1 VTEAKPKAP
10 GSLGKQVW
18 QFEERHP
25 WELGFA
31 DYLRDWVA
39 PELER
44 IGSLRTA
51 AERLYRRRL
60 ALLLGGGIVLILM
73 VAEASG
79 SLPITLLWAVM
90 LVIIGGALAHD
101 PIAASRA
108 QALNAAR
115 DRVIGFYG
123 LSPVATHKLL
133 QSELRASGFWD
144 NRTPLTWADQYWG
157 IYRGTPVRLARLRHD
172 SRASA
177 PPEPAIARPSR
188 VRRRLAPDWERRP
201 DRSPNALVLL
211 MQTGSVRSTPWIR
224 HEGGRAGEGP
234 GEVADGPQARLAGA
248 PPALHAGETA
258 GIDLLAD
265 ALGGAP
271 FDLACHEDRI
281 LILAHADLAALD
293 WARLAEGPDQLDVT
307 SDAASIERPTRV
319 LLKSLH
325 QLLLAA
331 HTLAHAHP
339 LSGTCRA
346 AACKPVKVTP

>member
-1 VTEAKPKAP
+1 MTQAKPQTP

-31 DYLRDWVA
+31 DYFRDWVA
-39 PELER
+39 PELAR
-44 IGSLRTA
+44 IGSSRTA

-60 ALLLGGGIVLILM
+60 ALLIGGGIVLVLL

-90 LVIIGGALAHD
+90 LVIIGGALAHA

-157 IYRGTPVRLARLRHD
+157 IHRGTTVRLARLRYD
-172 SRASA
+172 SRGTA
-177 PPEPAIARPSR
+177 PPEPAIAEFSR
-188 VRRRLAPDWERRP
+188 VRRGFLADWVRRP

-211 MQTGSVRSTPWIR
+211 MQTGRARSTPRIR
-224 HEGGRAGEGP
+224 HEGGRP
-234 GEVADGPQARLAGA
+234 GELAEGPQAGRAGTL
-248 PPALHAGETA
+248 PALHAGEAA

-271 FDLACHEDRI
+271 FDLACDEDRI

-293 WARLAEGPDQLDVT
+293 WARLAEGPDQLDLT

-325 QLLLAA
+325 QLLSAA
-331 HTLAHAHP
+331 HVLANAYP

-346 AACKPVKVTP
+346 AVGKPIRGPV

>member
-1 VTEAKPKAP
+1 VTEVNPQTP
-10 GSLGKQVW
+10 GSLGKRVW
-18 QFEERHP
+18 QFKERHP

-31 DYLRDWVA
+31 DYFRDWVA

-44 IGSLRTA
+44 IGRSRTA

-60 ALLLGGGIVLILM
+60 ALLLGGGSVLVLL

-90 LVIIGGALAHD
+90 LVIIGGALAHS
-101 PIAASRA
+101 PIAASRTH
-108 QALNAAR
+108 ALNAVR

-123 LSPVATHKLL
+123 LSPMATHKLL

-144 NRTPLTWADQYWG
+144 NRTPITWADQYWG
-157 IYRGTPVRLARLRHD
+157 IHRGTPVRLARLRYD
-172 SRASA
+172 SRGSGT
-177 PPEPAIARPSR
+177 PEPASARASR
-188 VRRRLAPDWERRP
+188 ARRRLIADWKRRP

-211 MQTGSVRSTPWIR
+211 MQTGRARSTPSNR
-224 HEGGRAGEGP
+224 HEGGRPGEGP
-234 GEVADGPQARLAGA
+234 GELAEGPQTGRAGA
-248 PPALHAGETA
+248 LPTLHGGEAA

-271 FDLACHEDRI
+271 FDLACDEDRV
-281 LILAHADLAALD
+281 LILAHADLPALD
-293 WARLAEGPDQLDVT
+293 WARLAEGPDHFDLT

-325 QLLLAA
+325 QLLSAAQVLADA
-331 HTLAHAHP
+331 HLP
-339 LSGTCRA
+339 SGTCRA
-346 AACKPVKVTP
+346 AAGEPISGTP